1 MSFRNF
7 LLGGVALASLT
18 APALADDAAILKRL
32 DAMQRMMELQQ
43 KQIAAQRG
51 EITAL
56 KNALKRKGVKIA
68 PVAVA
73 AQDNPA
79 PVPAAPTSIESQ
91 VAQQQVEINSLI
103 DKFAETEDRARIEKA
118 DRPVW
123 SIAGGRPSV
132 TSADGRFALAIRVLG
147 QYDTGYFMQGAH
159 ALQLA
164 AANAPDLSSGSNWRR
179 AQLGVQGKV
188 FGDWNYYFNYEFGSG
203 ASSGNELQG
212 RIQQAYV
219 EYAGLAPFAFRVG
232 AFPPSANLDDATSAA
247 DVIFLERNAAD
258 DLSRNLAGGDGRDG
272 IGVIYAG
279 ESVFASLVYTGGKA
293 ADSSLF
299 FDEQQALVSRVSDVF
314 YADDDWKLMASLAG
328 SYVFRGGDA
337 TAGKGS
343 ARNITL
349 QDGPEL
355 NIDDNSARLVST
367 GAINSE
373 SAWNYALEGAAE
385 WRNLYAQGG
394 YLGFGMDQRTAGART
409 LSFDGWYVQ
418 GTWLLTGESRP
429 YNAANGAFANPKP
442 RIPFSLDSW
451 GLGAWEIAARYS
463 DLDLNDRPGVLGSP
477 VPLGGIRGGDQ
488 RIFTAAL
495 NWYPNGALKFSLQWQ
510 DDQISRIG
518 TIPAGFGH
526 GALPNTEVGQN
537 FNTFAFR
544 SQIAL

>member
-1 MSFRNF
+1 MI
-7 LLGGVALASLT
+7 ALAT
-18 APALADDAAILKRL
+18 PALADDAAILKRL

-43 KQIAAQRG
+43 KQIAAQRS
-51 EITAL
+51 EISAL
-56 KNALKRKGVKIA
+56 RTALKRKGV
-68 PVAVA
+68 PVAPPTKEVA
-73 AQDNPA
+73 DAA
-79 PVPAAPTSIESQ
+79 PPPPAANAELQTQ
-91 VAQQQVEINSLI
+91 VARQQVEINDLI
-103 DKFAETEDRARIEKA
+103 GKFAATEDKARVEKA
-118 DRPVW
+118 DQPVW

-132 TSADGRFALAIRVLG
+132 SSADGRFSLAIRVLG

-164 AANAPDLSSGSNWRR
+164 AANGPDLSSGSNFRR

-232 AFPPSANLDDATSAA
+232 AFPPSANLDDATSAQ
-247 DVIFLERNAAD
+247 DVIFLERNAPD

-272 IGVIYAG
+272 IGIIYAG
-279 ESVFASLVYTGGKA
+279 DSIFASLVYTGGKV
-293 ADSSLF
+293 ADTSLF

-314 YADDDWKLMASLAG
+314 YSDTDWKLMASAAG
-328 SYVFRGGDA
+328 TYVFRGGDA
-337 TAGKGS
+337 TAGLGS

-355 NIDDNSARLVST
+355 NIDDNSLRLVST
-367 GAINSE
+367 GAINTE

-385 WRNLYAQGG
+385 WRNLYTQGG
-394 YLGFGMDQRTAGART
+394 YVGFGIDQRTIGART
-409 LSFDGWYVQ
+409 LNFDGWYLQ
-418 GTWLLTGESRP
+418 GTWIITGESRP
-429 YNAANGAFANPKP
+429 YNVQNGAFANPKP
-442 RIPFSLDSW
+442 RIPFSLDGW
-451 GLGAWEIAARYS
+451 GPGAWEIAARYS
-463 DLDLNDRPGVLGSP
+463 DLDLNDHAGVLGHP
-477 VPLGGIRGGDQ
+477 VPIGGIRGGEQ

-495 NWYPNGALKFSLQWQ
+495 NWYPNSAFKFSLQWQ
-510 DDQISRIG
+510 NDQVSRIG

-526 GALPNTEVGQN
+526 GVLNNAEVGQN
-537 FNTFAFR
+537 FSTFAFR